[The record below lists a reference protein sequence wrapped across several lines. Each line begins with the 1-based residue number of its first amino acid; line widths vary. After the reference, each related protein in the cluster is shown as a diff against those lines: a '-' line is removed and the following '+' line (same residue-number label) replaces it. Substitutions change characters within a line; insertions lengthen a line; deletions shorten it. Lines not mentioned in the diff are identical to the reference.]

1 MTQNYPSR
9 VPSRI
14 INPFVFCRQPNN
26 PPPRGPCFDTT
37 LASW

>member
-14 INPFVFCRQPNN
+14 INPFVFCRQPST
-26 PPPRGPCFDTT
+26 RRRTALF
-37 LASW
+37 